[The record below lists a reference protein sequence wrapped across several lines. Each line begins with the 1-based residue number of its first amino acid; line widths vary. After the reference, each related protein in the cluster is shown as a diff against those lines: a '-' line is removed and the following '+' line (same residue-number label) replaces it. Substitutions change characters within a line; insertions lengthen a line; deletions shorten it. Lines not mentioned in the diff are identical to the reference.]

1 MPTYESME
9 LLGMQ
14 ADRLRDLMGAME
26 LPLDA
31 ASHLV
36 MIRPV
41 LFDVMEKLREVYI
54 IETGDNPWL

>member
-1 MPTYESME
+1 MTYEAME

-26 LPLDA
+26 LALPA
-31 ASHLV
+31 ESHLV

-54 IETGDNPWL
+54 SETGDNPWL